1 MNKDSVIIVT
11 GGAGFI
17 GSNMVKYLNDKGFE
31 NIIIVDDMTD
41 GTKFKNLKGLSFS
54 AYKDKDEF
62 LSWLEME
69 GIFYENPVAQMADS
83 MGFTEED
90 EIFYEDGEG
99 ELKNVGESLKDFK
112 SNIGC
117 VIHMGAISST
127 QEWDGKKM
135 MKENYS
141 FTIELLEI
149 CQYGKIP
156 FIYASSA
163 SVYGNKNDG
172 SADPLNMYAFSKFS
186 IDQWVMKFV
195 QNKLNLKNEFSP
207 IVGLRFFNVYGP
219 REDHKL
225 KLSDDFFFKVEFE
238 QCSPIHKW
246 IRFARYNQKT
256 KKLISSIEVF
266 NELSERDFV
275 YVEDVCDVIHF
286 FMQNERTGIFDVGTG
301 VPTSFEKVADIL
313 ISKFPEGTISKSM
326 KPMPDGLKG
335 RYQYFT
341 KANLDNLRKVGYK
354 KEFLSVEEGI
364 DKMIKERI

>member
-1 MNKDSVIIVT
+1 MERYMNKDSVIIVT

-256 KKLISSIEVF
+256 KS
-266 NELSERDFV
+266 
-275 YVEDVCDVIHF
+275 
-286 FMQNERTGIFDVGTG
+286 
-301 VPTSFEKVADIL
+301 
-313 ISKFPEGTISKSM
+313 
-326 KPMPDGLKG
+326 
-335 RYQYFT
+335 
-341 KANLDNLRKVGYK
+341 
-354 KEFLSVEEGI
+354 
-364 DKMIKERI
+364 